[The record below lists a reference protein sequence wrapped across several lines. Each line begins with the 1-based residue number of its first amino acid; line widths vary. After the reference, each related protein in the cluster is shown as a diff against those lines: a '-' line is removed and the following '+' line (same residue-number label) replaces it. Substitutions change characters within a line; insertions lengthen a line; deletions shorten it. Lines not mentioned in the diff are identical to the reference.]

1 MRCCR
6 SSIAFRAT
14 LFQKRLF
21 SHEPAGIRVA
31 PSDSHFRRL
40 AYHLAWAGK
49 RPAICADPQSAFA
62 ALHRDIVEQHAAC
75 LRDGCGRHLAGFRNA
90 IELHQGPPGR
100 RNLSGLPQHRR
111 QRIVQSPR
119 PSLSAIPQGQVG
131 RLEGRLGPRST
142 LSKNGSPV
150 GQDIKLIASDN
161 FQLGGYRA
169 DPATAPKAAVVVIQE
184 IFGVNHHI
192 RAVCDRLAGEGYV
205 AIAPSIF
212 DRIEPNFQCGYSP
225 DEVAVARKFVAN
237 PDWAAM
243 LRDTQAAI
251 DAVRDVGPVGII
263 GFCLGGSVAYAAA
276 TKLSGL
282 SAAIGYY
289 GGRLLPL

>member
-1 MRCCR
+1 VGKD
-6 SSIAFRAT
+6 I
-14 LFQKRLF
+14 RL
-21 SHEPAGIRVA
+21 
-31 PSDSHFRRL
+31 
-40 AYHLAWAGK
+40 
-49 RPAICADPQSAFA
+49 
-62 ALHRDIVEQHAAC
+62 
-75 LRDGCGRHLAGFRNA
+75 
-90 IELHQGPPGR
+90 
-100 RNLSGLPQHRR
+100 
-111 QRIVQSPR
+111 
-119 PSLSAIPQGQVG
+119 
-131 RLEGRLGPRST
+131 T
-142 LSKNGSPV
+142 
-150 GQDIKLIASDN
+150 ASDN

-169 DPATAPKAAVVVIQE
+169 DPANPPTAAVVVIQE

-192 RAVCDRLAGEGYV
+192 RAVCDRLAAEGYA

-212 DRIEPNFQCGYSP
+212 DRIEPNFTSGYSP

-289 GGRLLPL
+289 GGAIVRFADDMPKVPTQLHFGEKDAGIPLDDVETIRAKRPEVEIHVYPGAQHGFHCDERASYDKPSAEIAWPRSMSFFARHLNK

>member
-1 MRCCR
+1 M
-6 SSIAFRAT
+6 
-14 LFQKRLF
+14 
-21 SHEPAGIRVA
+21 
-31 PSDSHFRRL
+31 
-40 AYHLAWAGK
+40 GK
-49 RPAICADPQSAFA
+49 
-62 ALHRDIVEQHAAC
+62 
-75 LRDGCGRHLAGFRNA
+75 
-90 IELHQGPPGR
+90 
-100 RNLSGLPQHRR
+100 
-111 QRIVQSPR
+111 
-119 PSLSAIPQGQVG
+119 
-131 RLEGRLGPRST
+131 
-142 LSKNGSPV
+142 
-150 GQDIKLIASDN
+150 DIKLTASDN

-169 DPATAPKAAVVVIQE
+169 DPAAPPKAAIVVIQE

-192 RAVCDRLAGEGYV
+192 RAVCDRLAGEGYA

-212 DRIEPNFQCGYSP
+212 DRVEPNFTSGYSP

-251 DAVRDVGPVGII
+251 NAVNVGPVGII

-289 GGRLLPL
+289 GGAIVRFADDKPDVPTQLHFGEKDAGIPLSDVETIRAKRPEVEIHVYPGAQHGFHCDERASCATRPAPISPGPAASRFFAKHLKK